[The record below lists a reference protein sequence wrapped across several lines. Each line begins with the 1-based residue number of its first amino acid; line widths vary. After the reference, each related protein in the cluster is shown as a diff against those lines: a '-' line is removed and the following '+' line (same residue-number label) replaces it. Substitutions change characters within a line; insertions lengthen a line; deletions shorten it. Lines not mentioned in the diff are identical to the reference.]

1 MATAAGGSRRCR
13 GRAAAEQLKRASGRR
28 TSTVHEDSLSPT
40 FHACC
45 SFGGVS
51 SSGAQ
56 VRVQILDH
64 DETLLSLAP
73 DPVIGD
79 ARASLSADVGTQQ
92 VALTIRGSPLP
103 GQAAG
108 TVKLNSWFIADDPKD
123 ASLQAVAVVAA
134 MPGGNS
140 MQGVRATI
148 TPDFRSPE
156 ASAAGFVAH
165 ASAVEHAGLE
175 DQYTVSVPAGSPY
188 SRFIAVPRQDDAHLA
203 FRIEDATGGWSAWS
217 HVDPERASSGGL
229 LSDGRATG
237 LREYVAPVKAA
248 AVKDF
253 RVHLRVTSAD
263 GTATRLYEFVV
274 SGVKPPSPPPGPQPP
289 PPPPPAPPT
298 LPDGV
303 RGAFQACA
311 LNASGILNGDS
322 GLFGDV
328 SDAFVRIAVRSDPN
342 AEVLVAEDGGSGKS
356 CTTHPIKNSLSP
368 KFDKCCDFGERP
380 SGEWVDVW
388 LFDADRQDDEP
399 IGHAVVSDALSRG
412 GGMPHEFKVRLEPQ
426 GTLWLRTTFT
436 EAGWQPGQQRGARED
451 DWRHGGPG
459 HRGPPPKGLPLG
471 AVLAIVFVSVAFTS
485 VLVAAVVHRVAR
497 RHYARLSVGAPSV
510 AYAPGPI
517 QMTELQPY
525 TVPSSHASARAAEM
539 MSSPLVQ
546 PISAVVVSEP

>member
-1 MATAAGGSRRCR
+1 MRGAERKMRRAWIANRQYKKDRKLCYFFGVPRIAFLCKFADPEFPVLRRPAHETVKIGADNPDNYYQSAAI
-13 GRAAAEQLKRASGRR
+13 
-28 TSTVHEDSLSPT
+28 
-40 FHACC
+40 
-45 SFGGVS
+45 
-51 SSGAQ
+51 SGAQ

-108 TVKLNSWFIADDPKD
+108 TVQLNSWFIANDPKD

-237 LREYVAPVKAA
+237 LREYVAPVQAA

-263 GTATRLYEFVV
+263 GTATR
-274 SGVKPPSPPPGPQPP
+274 
-289 PPPPPAPPT
+289 
-298 LPDGV
+298 
-303 RGAFQACA
+303 
-311 LNASGILNGDS
+311 
-322 GLFGDV
+322 
-328 SDAFVRIAVRSDPN
+328 
-342 AEVLVAEDGGSGKS
+342 
-356 CTTHPIKNSLSP
+356 
-368 KFDKCCDFGERP
+368 
-380 SGEWVDVW
+380 
-388 LFDADRQDDEP
+388 
-399 IGHAVVSDALSRG
+399 DAL
-412 GGMPHEFKVRLEPQ
+412 
-426 GTLWLRTTFT
+426 
-436 EAGWQPGQQRGARED
+436 
-451 DWRHGGPG
+451 
-459 HRGPPPKGLPLG
+459 
-471 AVLAIVFVSVAFTS
+471 
-485 VLVAAVVHRVAR
+485 
-497 RHYARLSVGAPSV
+497 
-510 AYAPGPI
+510 
-517 QMTELQPY
+517 
-525 TVPSSHASARAAEM
+525 
-539 MSSPLVQ
+539 
-546 PISAVVVSEP
+546 